1 MVLKDKNKLINL
13 ACQKIFLNFDDL
25 RKIVIVCNLVKNNPK
40 SQEKTF
46 LKNNLSSILV
56 QREKYNPAHL

>member
-13 ACQKIFLNFDDL
+13 ACQKNFLNFDDL